1 MGGSLRELFLEPPDE
16 SESQRSHST
25 IAWVRKLR
33 KGIEIG
39 RSVASEKAALDLLVM
54 QGSGL
59 VERSLDKDKLPM
71 VISDACL
78 SRVFCETLPK
88 DQIRMLAAMEALFV
102 GFPRTLPTLVRPSR
116 YLQRCG
122 KLTRIDGGYLENSA
136 VFLFNDILLYAE
148 ITADAAGTN
157 RYTYTA
163 HHNLVDL
170 DYEED
175 ESQSS
180 GLGFILRIHRGQGME
195 EDDEEH
201 IYAEF
206 RPEPAVCFEA
216 PDTLNKLNWTE
227 DLQERIKQAKEPT
240 NNMERFEGAV
250 IFADVSG
257 FSNLGDVLERKE
269 REMSHSEARNASIGP
284 SAAEGLA
291 TFLNKEVEKM
301 VEFVTKGGGDV
312 IKFAGDCV
320 IAVFPAEDYVDLE
333 KDLDYRYTALALATG
348 QAARVSV
355 QMVNKQKQVVMRA
368 AEQDFEDDV
377 SRLVAQLNIHVA
389 IGAGMVY
396 GYHVSD
402 HARPIRFCAKESN
415 FQHHFMVPV
424 SLLCVAGGRCG

>member
-1 MGGSLRELFLEPPDE
+1 
-16 SESQRSHST
+16 
-25 IAWVRKLR
+25 
-33 KGIEIG
+33 
-39 RSVASEKAALDLLVM
+39 
-54 QGSGL
+54 
-59 VERSLDKDKLPM
+59 
-71 VISDACL
+71 
-78 SRVFCETLPK
+78 
-88 DQIRMLAAMEALFV
+88 
-102 GFPRTLPTLVRPSR
+102 
-116 YLQRCG
+116 
-122 KLTRIDGGYLENSA
+122 
-136 VFLFNDILLYAE
+136 
-148 ITADAAGTN
+148 
-157 RYTYTA
+157 
-163 HHNLVDL
+163 
-170 DYEED
+170 
-175 ESQSS
+175 
-180 GLGFILRIHRGQGME
+180 
-195 EDDEEH
+195 
-201 IYAEF
+201 
-206 RPEPAVCFEA
+206 
-216 PDTLNKLNWTE
+216 
-227 DLQERIKQAKEPT
+227 
-240 NNMERFEGAV
+240 MERFEGAV

-402 HARPIRFCAKESN
+402 HTPIRFCAKESN